1 VFVVSRCGIRVDSRP
16 TLADNTPFHGL
27 LERIVLDGTARLV
40 AHAARPSCIPCPSTG
55 HALKVAS
62 IDAQAEAICPRCL
75 AIGRGAF
82 VTFVSDLRMAYACP
96 GCEQFVWLASA

>member
-1 VFVVSRCGIRVDSRP
+1 M
-16 TLADNTPFHGL
+16 ADNRPFHGL

-62 IDAQAEAICPRCL
+62 IDAQAQAICPRCM

-82 VTFVSDLRMAYACP
+82 VTFVGDLRMAYACP
-96 GCEQFVWLASA
+96 GCDQFVWLASA